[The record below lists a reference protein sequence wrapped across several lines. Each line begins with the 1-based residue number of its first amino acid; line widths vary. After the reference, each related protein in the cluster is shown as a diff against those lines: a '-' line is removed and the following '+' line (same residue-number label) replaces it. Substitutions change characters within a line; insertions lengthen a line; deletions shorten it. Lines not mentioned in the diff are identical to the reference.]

1 MSSNNAGH
9 KEQDAAKAIA
19 PATGKLG
26 IMMPGMGAVA
36 TTFVAGAACY
46 SGSPLAIYVQHFE
59 LGLIKCQS

>member
-26 IMMPGMGAVA
+26 IMMPGM
-36 TTFVAGAACY
+36 
-46 SGSPLAIYVQHFE
+46 
-59 LGLIKCQS
+59 

>member
-1 MSSNNAGH
+1 MSSNKAGH

-26 IMMPGMGAVA
+26 LMMPGMWAVA
-36 TTFVAGAACY
+36 TTFVGAACY